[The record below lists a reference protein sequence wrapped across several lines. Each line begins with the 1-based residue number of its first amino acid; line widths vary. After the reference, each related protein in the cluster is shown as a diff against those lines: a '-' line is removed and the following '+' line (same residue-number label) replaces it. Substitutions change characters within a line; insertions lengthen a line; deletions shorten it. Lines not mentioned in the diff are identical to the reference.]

1 GAVSDIRNFLGELAF
16 APPEEFSDHLYT
28 YYDEA
33 AVAHLFGVAAGLDS
47 VVLGESEILGQVK
60 SAWEVAR
67 EEKTCG
73 ATLSAVFR
81 HALEAGK
88 RARTET
94 GIARH
99 ITSVPQAA
107 VAMAT
112 ERLGSLA
119 GTRVLVL
126 GAGDMGE
133 ALTIALAGAGVAEIL
148 VANRS
153 APRAR
158 AVAKRVGGRAVSLFE
173 LPDALAAADVLLTST
188 GATTPVVDAEDV
200 AGVLEARAER
210 PLLIV
215 DVAMPR
221 DVDGAV
227 AAIDGVTLLD
237 LEDLKRFAEAGLDER

>member
-1 GAVSDIRNFLGELAF
+1 APGRASVGLGE
-16 APPEEFSDHLYT
+16 
-28 YYDEA
+28 
-33 AVAHLFGVAAGLDS
+33 G
-47 VVLGESEILGQVK
+47 EILGQVK
-60 SAWEVAR
+60 AAWGVAR
-67 EEKTCG
+67 AEKTCG
-73 ATLSAVFR
+73 ATLSALFR

-88 RARTET
+88 RARTQT

-119 GTRVLVL
+119 GSRVLVL
-126 GAGDMGE
+126 GAGEMGE
-133 ALTIALAGAGVAEIL
+133 ALAVALSGAGVAEIL

-221 DVDGAV
+221 DVDASV
-227 AAIDGVTLLD
+227 ASLTGVTLLD
-237 LEDLKRFAEAGLDER
+237 LEDLKRFAEAGLDERRREVAGVRTIIGEEVARYLERATERQVAPAVR